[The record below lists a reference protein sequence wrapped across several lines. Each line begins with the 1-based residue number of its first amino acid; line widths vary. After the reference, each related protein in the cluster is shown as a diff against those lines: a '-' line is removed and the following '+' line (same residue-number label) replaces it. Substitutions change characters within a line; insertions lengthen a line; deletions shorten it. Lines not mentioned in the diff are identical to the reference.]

1 MSKVLV
7 IDDSKFSR
15 HRAVEALRHAGHEV
29 VEASDGEMGIAV
41 LGKEAPD
48 CVVLDM
54 LMPVLDGIGFLRRI
68 RDEGMRLPVIV
79 VTADIQESTRNLCEG
94 LGISGFLH
102 KPARGEEVCGVV
114 GKALQN
120 REVQ

>member
-15 HRAVEALRHAGHEV
+15 HRAVDALRHAGHEV

-41 LGKEAPD
+41 LGTESPD

-68 RDEGMRLPVIV
+68 RDQGMRLPVIV
-79 VTADIQESTRNLCEG
+79 VTADIQQSTRNLCEG
-94 LGISGFLH
+94 LGVSAFLH

-114 GKALQN
+114 DKALQI
-120 REVQ
+120 REVE